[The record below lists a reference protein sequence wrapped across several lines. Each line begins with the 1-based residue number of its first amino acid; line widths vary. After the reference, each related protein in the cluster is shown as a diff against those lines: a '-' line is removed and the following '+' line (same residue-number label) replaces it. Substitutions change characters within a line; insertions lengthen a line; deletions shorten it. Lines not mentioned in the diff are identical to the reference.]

1 MNIFCLMRFHSWK
14 YDNEIFNVIG
24 IITRQFKRKEEART
38 RLCKVCSKK
47 QYFTDKKWK
56 TI

>member
-47 QYFTDKKWK
+47 QYFTDNKWK